1 MNKES
6 IKKELTDKHNSFIDY
21 IDSLS
26 DNDFICKSNPAK
38 WSAGQQLRKHPTS
51 TTIVFE

>member
-26 DNDFICKSNPAK
+26 DNDFIC
-38 WSAGQQLRKHPTS
+38 
-51 TTIVFE
+51 